1 MIRLLLAA
9 ALAAPCVG
17 CASVTRGTTEN
28 ISISS
33 TPSGATAEVSG
44 LDVPTTCVTP
54 CVVVA
59 KRSADMTVTVN
70 KEGYEP
76 QIIPLTKEIPGTG
89 AAGFAGNL
97 LLGGRGRHGRRC
109 GHRCG
114 AGSQAK
120 PCHRDPATGRSR
132 IAASGEAA
140 PAEAAAVTPELSS
153 VAGRCRPEQDYIVDS
168 ASTAAIAASAL
179 DQYQELTVE
188 SPIAE
193 ARTPR
198 GGGDRRQSRCVPA
211 FVT

>member
-44 LDVPTTCVTP
+44 LNVPTTCVTP

-59 KRSADMTVTVN
+59 KRSADITVTVN

-97 LLGGRGRHGRRC
+97 LLGGLVGMGVDAATGAALDHKPNPVIVTLQPAVPASRRP
-109 GHRCG
+109 
-114 AGSQAK
+114 AK
-120 PCHRDPATGRSR
+120 P
-132 IAASGEAA
+132 
-140 PAEAAAVTPELSS
+140 
-153 VAGRCRPEQDYIVDS
+153 RPPRRPP
-168 ASTAAIAASAL
+168 
-179 DQYQELTVE
+179 
-188 SPIAE
+188 SP
-193 ARTPR
+193 
-198 GGGDRRQSRCVPA
+198 QS
-211 FVT
+211 